1 VPRIRFHDLR
11 HTAASVM
18 IGRGIPLANVAAIMG
33 HSLNILNDIYVH
45 FIPGTMCEAA
55 RVMDEVL
62 SPIEAPDF
70 FTKG

>member
-1 VPRIRFHDLR
+1 
-11 HTAASVM
+11 
-18 IGRGIPLANVAAIMG
+18 LANVAAIMG
-33 HSLNILNDIYVH
+33 HSLNILNDIYAH